1 MVKITLSSVFRTALR
16 PTASVPKCTAARSF
30 SSLPTLRP
38 TLTPTPSAFRAPSQ
52 TLLSRGPILQ
62 QSPSPTTEGAAVLD
76 LISSTSISSN
86 PAMQSM
92 QVRCGPRPTMANA
105 SRLVQK
111 RRHGF
116 LSRIKTKNG
125 RKTLARRRAAGRRRL
140 SA

>member
-1 MVKITLSSVFRTALR
+1 MVRITVSSLLRTALR
-16 PTASVPKCTAARSF
+16 PTASVPRCTARSF

-38 TLTPTPSAFRAPSQ
+38 TLAPTPSAFRAPSQ

-62 QSPSPTTEGAAVLD
+62 QQSPSSGAEGVLD

-105 SRLVQK
+105 SRLIQK

-125 RKTLARRRAAGRRRL
+125 RKTIARRRAAGRRRL

>member
-1 MVKITLSSVFRTALR
+1 MVRITVSFLLRTALR

-38 TLTPTPSAFRAPSQ
+38 SLKPTPSAFRAPSQ

-62 QSPSPTTEGAAVLD
+62 QSSSPTTEGVLD

-92 QVRCGPRPTMANA
+92 QLRCGPRPTMANA
-105 SRLVQK
+105 SRLIQK

-125 RKTLARRRAAGRRRL
+125 RKTIARRRAAGRRRL

>member
-1 MVKITLSSVFRTALR
+1 MVRITVSSLLRVALR
-16 PTASVPKCTAARSF
+16 PIASVPKCTARSF

-62 QSPSPTTEGAAVLD
+62 QSPSAEGATVLD
-76 LISSTSISSN
+76 LISPSSISSN

-105 SRLVQK
+105 SRLIQK

-125 RKTLARRRAAGRRRL
+125 RKTIARRRAAGRRRL